1 MEGSL
6 CRQFS
11 FSRGKGEVP
20 GTGPGELHSGEP
32 GFLLAGTQRPVSCLG
47 SGGIQYLSIFPQQAE
62 DEHEMRARTIYYT
75 NIDTKLTLMSLHVTQ
90 TDIKLFFEAACG
102 EVYRLRL
109 LGDYHH
115 PTRISFVE
123 FVMAESAVTTL
134 NCSGV
139 LLGSL
144 QIRVSPSN
152 TPVCSRAISAL
163 PDM

>member
-1 MEGSL
+1 
-6 CRQFS
+6 
-11 FSRGKGEVP
+11 
-20 GTGPGELHSGEP
+20 
-32 GFLLAGTQRPVSCLG
+32 
-47 SGGIQYLSIFPQQAE
+47 
-62 DEHEMRARTIYYT
+62 
-75 NIDTKLTLMSLHVTQ
+75 MSLHVTQ

-144 QIRVSPSN
+144 QISLMMLLLSF
-152 TPVCSRAISAL
+152 AL
-163 PDM
+163 RRTKEYAFKMLDILRGQPDAGSSLFHNQKI